1 MPGLGTDPSTTSM
14 IIRRLLAMAISAL
27 SLPLDSTRVV
37 DEEIDDE
44 EERVLSFSSAC
55 IIVVLACT
63 RDSPDANKSKDR
75 TTITTAARD
84 EVAIYLYGLGHRL
97 KCDWYSG

>member
-14 IIRRLLAMAISAL
+14 IIRLLRLLAMAISAL
-27 SLPLDSTRVV
+27 SLDSTRVV

-63 RDSPDANKSKDR
+63 RDSPDANRSKDR

-97 KCDWYSG
+97 KCDWCSG

>member
-27 SLPLDSTRVV
+27 SLDSTRVV